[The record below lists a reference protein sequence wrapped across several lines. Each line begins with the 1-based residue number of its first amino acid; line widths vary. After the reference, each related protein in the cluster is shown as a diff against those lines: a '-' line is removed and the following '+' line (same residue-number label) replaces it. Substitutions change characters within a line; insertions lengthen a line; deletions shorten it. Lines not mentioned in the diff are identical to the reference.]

1 MHVTTIMRC
10 RGHSDWMQQDLE
22 LLFQISQQFKADP
35 LAPSKDST
43 HQYMQAMLPGKSIA
57 DIAGHATW

>member
-1 MHVTTIMRC
+1 
-10 RGHSDWMQQDLE
+10 MQQDLE

>member
-1 MHVTTIMRC
+1 
-10 RGHSDWMQQDLE
+10 MQQDLE
-22 LLFQISQQFKADP
+22 LLFQISQQFKADS
-35 LAPSKDST
+35 LAPSKDSM